1 MTKGAQSVFIPE
13 QNMAVDAALSG
24 NPTPMI
30 SSGHDSKPDLTG
42 PPPYPYKPVTHVLFD
57 VDGLILD
64 TGSLL
69 TKAINEILSEFGKEL
84 AMEQRVE
91 LMGKR
96 REDMIEDMIK
106 ILDLPLTPEEL
117 NKKYSN
123 IVEPLYSQAKLL
135 EGAGRLIRHFHALNI
150 PIAVATSSST
160 STLAEKTKNHRELF
174 DLFHHVVTGSHPD
187 LKNGKPAPDIFLLCA
202 SMFDPAPDPAQ
213 CLVFED
219 APNGIQAACDSG
231 MQSVMVPHQGLGSQ
245 YTLRATQVIHSLI
258 DFKPSDFGLPAFR

>member
-1 MTKGAQSVFIPE
+1 MTKGAKSVYILE
-13 QNMAVDAALSG
+13 QNMAVDSALSG
-24 NPTPMI
+24 NPTLMI

-42 PPPYPYKPVTHVLFD
+42 PLPYPYKPVTHVLFD

-69 TKAINEILSEFGKEL
+69 TKATNEILSEFGKEL

-123 IVEPLYSQAKLL
+123 IVEPLYPQAKLL
-135 EGAGRLIRHFHALNI
+135 EGAGR
-150 PIAVATSSST
+150 
-160 STLAEKTKNHRELF
+160 
-174 DLFHHVVTGSHPD
+174 
-187 LKNGKPAPDIFLLCA
+187 
-202 SMFDPAPDPAQ
+202 
-213 CLVFED
+213 
-219 APNGIQAACDSG
+219 
-231 MQSVMVPHQGLGSQ
+231 
-245 YTLRATQVIHSLI
+245 QVK
-258 DFKPSDFGLPAFR
+258 DMT

>member
-24 NPTPMI
+24 NPTKRI

-123 IVEPLYSQAKLL
+123 IVEPLYSKAKLL
-135 EGAGRLIRHFHALNI
+135 EGAGR
-150 PIAVATSSST
+150 
-160 STLAEKTKNHRELF
+160 
-174 DLFHHVVTGSHPD
+174 
-187 LKNGKPAPDIFLLCA
+187 
-202 SMFDPAPDPAQ
+202 
-213 CLVFED
+213 
-219 APNGIQAACDSG
+219 
-231 MQSVMVPHQGLGSQ
+231 
-245 YTLRATQVIHSLI
+245 QVKDMI
-258 DFKPSDFGLPAFR
+258 

>member
-1 MTKGAQSVFIPE
+1 MNSLETNTYIKIFLLFRE
-13 QNMAVDAALSG
+13 KKKWCLS
-24 NPTPMI
+24 P
-30 SSGHDSKPDLTG
+30 KQL
-42 PPPYPYKPVTHVLFD
+42 YKF
-57 VDGLILD
+57 
-64 TGSLL
+64 
-69 TKAINEILSEFGKEL
+69 LSEYFFF
-84 AMEQRVE
+84 
-91 LMGKR
+91 
-96 REDMIEDMIK
+96 
-106 ILDLPLTPEEL
+106 
-117 NKKYSN
+117 
-123 IVEPLYSQAKLL
+123 
-135 EGAGRLIRHFHALNI
+135 RLIRHFHALNI

-202 SMFDPAPDPAQ
+202 SMFDPVPDPAQ

-231 MQSVMVPHQGLGSQ
+231 MQSVMVPHQSLGSQ

>member
-1 MTKGAQSVFIPE
+1 MTKGAKSVFIPE

-24 NPTPMI
+24 NPTKRI
-30 SSGHDSKPDLTG
+30 TSSGHDSKPDLTG

-135 EGAGRLIRHFHALNI
+135 EGAGRQ
-150 PIAVATSSST
+150 V
-160 STLAEKTKNHRELF
+160 K
-174 DLFHHVVTGSHPD
+174 
-187 LKNGKPAPDIFLLCA
+187 
-202 SMFDPAPDPAQ
+202 
-213 CLVFED
+213 
-219 APNGIQAACDSG
+219 G
-231 MQSVMVPHQGLGSQ
+231 M
-245 YTLRATQVIHSLI
+245 I
-258 DFKPSDFGLPAFR
+258 